1 MIQYDF
7 TNDEIPA
14 FDPEFFVLV
23 LPKLISA
30 EKKEVGEIS
39 IIFTNDEH
47 LLTINQDYL
56 KHDYFTDI
64 ITFDY
69 SHAHYIS
76 GDLFISLERVG
87 ENAKQFEKDFFN
99 ELCRVVFHGVL
110 HLCAYNDKTESEIA
124 MMRSKEEF
132 YIDHFVSRETK

>member
-23 LPKLISA
+23 LPQLISD

-47 LLTINQDYL
+47 LLSINQDYL

-69 SHAHYIS
+69 SHDQYIS

-124 MMRSKEEF
+124 IMRSKEEF
-132 YIDHFVSRETK
+132 YIDNFVSRETK

>member
-23 LPKLISA
+23 LPQLISA

-47 LLTINQDYL
+47 LLSINQDYL

-69 SHAHYIS
+69 SNDQYIS

-87 ENAKQFEKDFFN
+87 ENAKHFEKDFFN

-124 MMRSKEEF
+124 IMRSKEEF
-132 YIDHFVSRETK
+132 YIDNFVSRETK

>member
-1 MIQYDF
+1 MIQCDF
-7 TNDEIPA
+7 TNDKIPA

-23 LPKLISA
+23 LPQLIIA

-47 LLTINQDYL
+47 LLSINQDYL

-69 SHAHYIS
+69 SNDQYIS

-124 MMRSKEEF
+124 IMRSKEEF
-132 YIDHFVSRETK
+132 YIDNFVSRETK

>member
-23 LPKLISA
+23 LPQLISA

-47 LLTINQDYL
+47 LLSINQDYL

-69 SHAHYIS
+69 SHDQYIS

-124 MMRSKEEF
+124 IMRSKEEF
-132 YIDHFVSRETK
+132 YIDNFVSRETK

>member
-23 LPKLISA
+23 LPQLISD

-47 LLTINQDYL
+47 LLSINQDYL

-69 SHAHYIS
+69 SNDQYIS

-87 ENAKQFEKDFFN
+87 ENAKHFEKDFFN

-124 MMRSKEEF
+124 IMRSKEEF
-132 YIDHFVSRETK
+132 YIDNFVSRETK

>member
-23 LPKLISA
+23 LPQLISA

-47 LLTINQDYL
+47 LLSINQDYL

-69 SHAHYIS
+69 SNDQYIS

-110 HLCAYNDKTESEIA
+110 HLCAYNDKTESEISI
-124 MMRSKEEF
+124 MRSKEEF
-132 YIDHFVSRETK
+132 YIDNFVSRETK

>member
-1 MIQYDF
+1 MIHYDF

-23 LPKLISA
+23 LPQLISA

-47 LLTINQDYL
+47 LLSINQDYL

-69 SHAHYIS
+69 SHDHYIS
-76 GDLFISLERVG
+76 GD
-87 ENAKQFEKDFFN
+87 
-99 ELCRVVFHGVL
+99 
-110 HLCAYNDKTESEIA
+110 
-124 MMRSKEEF
+124 
-132 YIDHFVSRETK
+132 

>member
-1 MIQYDF
+1 MILYEF

-14 FDPEFFVLV
+14 FDPEFFVLA

-39 IIFTNDEH
+39 IIFTDDKH
-47 LLTINQDYL
+47 LLSINQDYL

-69 SHAHYIS
+69 SHCEYIS

-110 HLCAYNDKTESEIA
+110 HLCSYNDKTENEISI
-124 MMRSKEEF
+124 MRSKEEF
-132 YIDHFVSRETK
+132 YIDNFVSRETK

>member
-1 MIQYDF
+1 MILYDF

-39 IIFTNDEH
+39 IIFTNDKH
-47 LLTINQDYL
+47 LLSINQDYL

-69 SHAHYIS
+69 SHGEYIS

-87 ENAKQFEKDFFN
+87 ENAKQFEKYFFN

-110 HLCAYNDKTESEIA
+110 HLCSYNDKTESEISI
-124 MMRSKEEF
+124 MRSKEEF
-132 YIDHFVSRETK
+132 YIDNFVSRETK

>member
-23 LPKLISA
+23 LPQLISA

-47 LLTINQDYL
+47 LLSINQDYL

-69 SHAHYIS
+69 SHDQYIS

-87 ENAKQFEKDFFN
+87 ENAKHFEKDFFN

-124 MMRSKEEF
+124 IMRSKEEF
-132 YIDHFVSRETK
+132 YIDNFVSRETK

>member
-23 LPKLISA
+23 LPQLISD

-47 LLTINQDYL
+47 LLSINQDYL

-69 SHAHYIS
+69 SNDQYIS

-87 ENAKQFEKDFFN
+87 ENAKHFEKDFFN

-110 HLCAYNDKTESEIA
+110 HLCAYNDKTESEISI
-124 MMRSKEEF
+124 MRSKEEF
-132 YIDHFVSRETK
+132 YIDNFVSRETK

>member
-1 MIQYDF
+1 M
-7 TNDEIPA
+7 
-14 FDPEFFVLV
+14 
-23 LPKLISA
+23 
-30 EKKEVGEIS
+30 
-39 IIFTNDEH
+39 
-47 LLTINQDYL
+47 

-69 SHAHYIS
+69 SHDQYIS

-87 ENAKQFEKDFFN
+87 ENAKHFEKDFFN

-124 MMRSKEEF
+124 IMRSKEEF
-132 YIDHFVSRETK
+132 YIDNFVSRETK